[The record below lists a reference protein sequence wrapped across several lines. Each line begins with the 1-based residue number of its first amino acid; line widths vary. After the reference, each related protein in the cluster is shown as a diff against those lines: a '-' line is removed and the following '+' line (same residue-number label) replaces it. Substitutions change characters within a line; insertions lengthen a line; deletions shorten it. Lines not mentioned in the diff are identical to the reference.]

1 MRKAFSALAVLVL
14 ANSLLAQATSP
25 HRPKRF
31 DNTSQPSVAAGQTAS
46 PASDTLPVTT
56 SSDEARTLYEAGIVS
71 WENLQLDSA
80 LKRWRTAANIDPD
93 FALAHLMLAYCTPD
107 PAEEKAER
115 QKAES
120 LKSRVT
126 PDERLLIAWF
136 DGVRENNYVAGIAA
150 MNDLLQRYPKDKQLL
165 MWSGSWLFH
174 QEEYERAQKKLEHAV
189 ALDPSF
195 ASAWNDLGY
204 IYAFQADYG
213 RAISAMQHYVELLP
227 NEPNPQDSHA
237 EILRLAGR
245 YDEAIEHYRI
255 ALRIDPNFHSSQVGI
270 ADTYSLMGQQRK
282 ARVEYFNA
290 RVLATDRLTEL
301 QDLMQSAYS
310 YVRSRDIYG
319 AEEAFEEV
327 VQQAHRD
334 GLPVLEA
341 EAWRMRAR
349 LNYIS
354 QPDDLLSPE
363 VADTHR
369 HLPLMRKKRIQ
380 TPEVEYLDNAEQ
392 VVKSAKAISESDR
405 QDELA
410 RILCERAEADAR
422 HGLFADAEQ
431 VVGSLEHMADQVP
444 SVTVQRAFDEAKGA
458 VLLYEGKYGQAIP
471 ILEQD
476 SDNVF
481 SLFRLA
487 YAAQKTGN
495 TQVATERLVELK
507 QYRQPT
513 PEQAFV
519 IPSQVNDFAHILAA
533 DNIKGRK

>member
-1 MRKAFSALAVLVL
+1 MRKAFAALAILVL
-14 ANSLLAQATSP
+14 ASGLSGEP
-25 HRPKRF
+25 VPDGPPRPK
-31 DNTSQPSVAAGQTAS
+31 DSSQRSAPYRQSVALV
-46 PASDTLPVTT
+46 SDKLPVTT
-56 SSDEARTLYEAGIVS
+56 SSDDARVLYESGIVS

-80 LKRWRTAANIDPD
+80 LKRWRTATNIDPD

-115 QKAES
+115 QRAAS
-120 LKSRVT
+120 LAGQVT

-174 QEEYERAQKKLEHAV
+174 QEEYERAQKKLEQAV

-204 IYAFQADYG
+204 IYAFEADYG
-213 RAISAMQHYVELLP
+213 RALDAMQHYVQLLP
-227 NEPNPQDSHA
+227 NEPNPQDSYA
-237 EILRLAGR
+237 EILRMAGR
-245 YDEAIEHYRI
+245 YDDAIEHYRM
-255 ALRIDPNFHSSQVGI
+255 ALKIDPNFHSSQLGL
-270 ADTYSLMGQQRK
+270 ADTYSLMGQQRT

-310 YVRSRDIYG
+310 YVRSRDVYG
-319 AEEAFEEV
+319 ADEAFEEV
-327 VQQAHRD
+327 VQQAHRA
-334 GLPVLEA
+334 GIPLLEA

-349 LNYIS
+349 LQFIN
-354 QPDDLLSPE
+354 QPDDLLTPE

-369 HLPLMRKKRIQ
+369 HLPFLRKKRIQ
-380 TPEVEYLDNAEQ
+380 TPEVEYLDAAEQ
-392 VVKSAKAISESDR
+392 VVKSAKAMAESDR

-422 HGLFADAEQ
+422 HGLFTEAEQ
-431 VVGSLEHMADQVP
+431 AVGSLENMASQVP
-444 SVTVQRAFDEAKGA
+444 SVSVQHAFNGAKGA
-458 VLLYEGKYGQAIP
+458 VLVYEGKYEQAIP
-471 ILEQD
+471 VLELD
-476 SDNVF
+476 TDNVF
-481 SLFRLA
+481 SLYRLG

-495 TQVATERLVELK
+495 VHLSNERLKEVIE
-507 QYRQPT
+507 YRQPT
-513 PEQAFV
+513 PEQAFAAPV
-519 IPSQVNDFAHILAA
+519 PGLNGLAEPLSA
-533 DNIKGRK
+533 EKH

>member
-1 MRKAFSALAVLVL
+1 MRNVFAALIILVL
-14 ANSLLAQATSP
+14 ASGLCAGRTAQDGLPQSN
-25 HRPKRF
+25 RG
-31 DNTSQPSVAAGQTAS
+31 SQPSIPHRQSDAIV
-46 PASDTLPVTT
+46 SDTLPVT
-56 SSDEARTLYEAGIVS
+56 SSSPEARALYEAGIVS

-93 FALAHLMLAYCTPD
+93 FALVHLMLAYCTPD
-107 PAEEKAER
+107 PSEEKRER
-115 QKAES
+115 HKAED
-120 LKSRVT
+120 LAVRVT

-150 MNDLLQRYPKDKQLL
+150 MNDLLQRYPNDKQLL

-174 QEEYERAQKKLEHAV
+174 QEEYERAQKKLEEAV
-189 ALDPSF
+189 ALDPNF

-204 IYAFQADYG
+204 IYASEADYR
-213 RAISAMQHYVELLP
+213 RALDAMQHYVQLLP
-227 NEPNPQDSHA
+227 NEPNPQDSYA
-237 EILRLAGR
+237 EILRMAGR
-245 YDEAIEHYRI
+245 YDDAIQHYRM
-255 ALRIDPNFHSSQVGI
+255 ALRIDPNFHSSQLGL
-270 ADTYSLMGQQRK
+270 ADTYSLMGQQHT
-282 ARVEYFNA
+282 ARMEYFNA

-319 AEEAFEEV
+319 ADDAFEEV

-349 LNYIS
+349 LNYINT
-354 QPDDLLSPE
+354 PEDLLNAYVP
-363 VADTHR
+363 DNHR
-369 HLPLMRKKRIQ
+369 HLPLMRRKRIQ
-380 TPEVEYLDNAEQ
+380 TPEVEYLDTAER
-392 VVKSAKAISESDR
+392 VVKFSKAISESDR

-422 HGLFADAEQ
+422 RGLFTQSEQ
-431 VVGSLEHMADQVP
+431 ALGSLEQMANQVP
-444 SVTVQRAFDEAKGA
+444 SVNVQHALNEAKGA
-458 VLLYEGKYGQAIP
+458 VLVYEGKYQQAIP

-476 SDNVF
+476 SDNAF
-481 SLFRLA
+481 SIYRLA

-495 TQVATERLVELK
+495 MQIANERLKELME
-507 QYRQPT
+507 YRQPT

-519 IPSQVNDFAHILAA
+519 APMPRLDVIAEPLSAEKH
-533 DNIKGRK
+533 